1 MRYLRKLFFLLL
13 SLLIGF
19 WLGTSGILHG
29 TTVGNWMETIV
40 SYFPSSA
47 DFNQL
52 NQTGQDL
59 PFFSESFFEPAE
71 TGTQENAEAP
81 EITSEEA
88 EKLDIHLIEETV
100 INLVNELREDLDVQA
115 VTSNDMLRS
124 AATIRA
130 IETEEQFSHTRPD
143 GTDAFTVFEEE
154 GIHYPYRTAGEN
166 LGMATYHLQEEYM
179 AELIFNGWVESQ
191 GHYENMIKPDFEEIG
206 VGVHYDDEFLYI
218 TQLFGTQR

>member
-19 WLGTSGILHG
+19 WLGTSGILQG

-47 DFNQL
+47 DLNQFNQS
-52 NQTGQDL
+52 GSD
-59 PFFSESFFEPAE
+59 SSFLDE
-71 TGTQENAEAP
+71 TFLEFNDSSDIQEAP
-81 EITSEEA
+81 DISSEEA
-88 EKLDIHLIEETV
+88 EKLDVQLIEETV
-100 INLVNELREDLDVQA
+100 IMLVNELREDLDITS
-115 VTSNDMLRS
+115 VTSNDMLQS

-143 GTDAFTVFEEE
+143 GSDAFTVFDED

-166 LGMATYHLQEEYM
+166 LGMATYHLQEEQM
-179 AELIFNGWVESQ
+179 AALIFNGWVESQ
-191 GHYENMIKPDFEEIG
+191 GHYENMIRSDFEEIG

>member
-1 MRYLRKLFFLLL
+1 MRYLRKLFFMLL

-19 WLGTSGILHG
+19 WLGTSGILQG

-40 SYFPSSA
+40 SYLPSSA
-47 DFNQL
+47 DVDQF
-52 NQTGQDL
+52 NQTGDDF
-59 PFFSESFFEPAE
+59 PFFSESFFERNH
-71 TGTQENAEAP
+71 TQEPIGAP
-81 EITSEEA
+81 EIVSEEA
-88 EKLDIHLIEETV
+88 EQLDVNLIEETIIV
-100 INLVNELREDLDVQA
+100 LVNDLREDLNVPP
-115 VTSNDMLRS
+115 VSSNDMLRS

-130 IETEEQFSHTRPD
+130 IETEEKFSHTRPD
-143 GTDAFTVFEEE
+143 GSDAFTVFDEE

-166 LGMATYHLQEEYM
+166 LGMATYHLQEEQM

-191 GHYENMIKPDFEEIG
+191 GHYENMIRSDFEEIG

>member
-1 MRYLRKLFFLLL
+1 MRYIRKLFFLLL

-47 DFNQL
+47 DLNQL
-52 NQTGQDL
+52 NQSGENL
-59 PFFSESFFEPAE
+59 PFFSESFLDFNDNGE
-71 TGTQENAEAP
+71 TPEAP
-81 EITSEEA
+81 EISSQEA
-88 EKLDIHLIEETV
+88 EKLDVQLIEETV
-100 INLVNELREDLDVQA
+100 INLVNELREDLDVTP
-115 VTSNDMLRS
+115 VTSNDMLQS

-143 GTDAFTVFEEE
+143 GSDAFTVFDEE
-154 GIHYPYRTAGEN
+154 GIHYPYQTAGEN
-166 LGMATYHLQEEYM
+166 LGMATYHLEEEQM

-191 GHYENMIKPDFEEIG
+191 GHYENMIRSDFEEIG

>member
-47 DFNQL
+47 DLNQL
-52 NQTGQDL
+52 NQSGEDL
-59 PFFSESFFEPAE
+59 PFFNESFLDLSDSGE
-71 TGTQENAEAP
+71 TPEAP
-81 EITSEEA
+81 DVFSEEA
-88 EKLDIHLIEETV
+88 EKLDIQLIEETV
-100 INLVNELREDLDVQA
+100 IELVNELREDLDVNP
-115 VTSNDMLRS
+115 VTSNEMLRS

-143 GTDAFTVFEEE
+143 GSDAFTVFDEE

-166 LGMATYHLQEEYM
+166 LGMATYHLQEEQM

-191 GHYENMIKPDFEEIG
+191 GHYENMIRSDFEEIG